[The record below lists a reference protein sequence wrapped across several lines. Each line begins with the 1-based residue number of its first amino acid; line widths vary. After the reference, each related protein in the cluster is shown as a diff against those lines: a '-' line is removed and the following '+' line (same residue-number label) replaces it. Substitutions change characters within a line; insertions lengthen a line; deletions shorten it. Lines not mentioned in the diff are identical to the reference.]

1 MITKKKKKK
10 KMERERE
17 KWRSV
22 GLNIL
27 LHYSIQPFDWDNWE
41 DNRLYFMYRSE
52 RGGGGVGGAV
62 MTVMSAV
69 PKQHEETAGCRS

>member
-1 MITKKKKKK
+1 MITKKKKK

-52 RGGGGVGGAV
+52 RGGVEGWGGSDDSNERGPEA
-62 MTVMSAV
+62 T
-69 PKQHEETAGCRS
+69 